1 MVIMDIFDLVLGLA
15 NDMFFAS
22 IPAVGFALVFNVP
35 VHALRYCALGG
46 AIGHGTRYLLM
57 HYGIPIEWATFFAA
71 TTVGM
76 IGVQWSHKVLAHPK
90 VFTVAALIPMVPGV
104 YTYKAMIAMVEINH
118 LGFTPELFSVLME
131 NFLKAMFII
140 AGLAV
145 GLAVP
150 GLLFYR
156 RKPII

>member
-1 MVIMDIFDLVLGLA
+1 MSFIELLLGLID
-15 NDMFFAS
+15 DMFFAS

-35 VHALRYCALGG
+35 PHALKYCALGG

-57 HYGIPIEWATFFAA
+57 HYGMPIEWATFFAA
-71 TTVGM
+71 TTVGT
-76 IGVQWSHKVLAHPK
+76 IGVHWSHKVLAHPK

-118 LGFTPELFSVLME
+118 VGFSPELMSVLME
-131 NFLKAMFII
+131 NFLKAMFIV
-140 AGLAV
+140 AGLAI

-150 GLLFYR
+150 GLLYYR
-156 RKPII
+156 RKPIV

>member
-1 MVIMDIFDLVLGLA
+1 MVMSWYDLLLGLA

-35 VHALRYCALGG
+35 VPALKYCALGG
-46 AIGHGTRYLLM
+46 AIGHGTRFLLM
-57 HYGIPIEWATFFAA
+57 KYGIPIEWATFFAA

-76 IGVQWSHKVLAHPK
+76 IGVHWSHRFLAHPK

-118 LGFTPELFSVLME
+118 LGFTPELFTTLME